1 MKRSSIIETRRMH
14 VNPLIRQN
22 VDLSFQIVDR
32 IHEILVAKGLKQKD
46 LASLLG
52 KKEAEISKWMRGTH
66 NFTID
71 TLVSIEKALGAPILQ
86 WPANR
91 YRPLSHKRHY
101 FQITSSRGR
110 VMTFRRSYQI
120 RLEPTKCFW
129 V

>member
-1 MKRSSIIETRRMH
+1 MKRSSIIEARRMH
-14 VNPLIRQN
+14 VNPLVRQN

-71 TLVSIEKALGAPILQ
+71 TLVSIEKALGALTHWYPL
-86 WPANR
+86 R
-91 YRPLSHKRHY
+91 RLLVPLSYRWY
-101 FQITSSRGR
+101 
-110 VMTFRRSYQI
+110 I
-120 RLEPTKCFW
+120 RKTTPLPMSLSP
-129 V
+129 